1 MDIAYPYSTD
11 IQQEDSLSDEKS
23 CDEEITELKS
33 SWKKCL
39 SSFPKE
45 QRKLIKAYVQY
56 KSEKVAKKIIK
67 EYLKEQIAGTEKEDD
82 VFGFIDEELC
92 DESLKYKKYLS
103 KKEKKREKKMMK
115 KNNKNMKY
123 PMFNCYQGPYPI
135 VGPMFVP
142 PPIYYPPQQFFPQPQ
157 QNPKY
162 YKFNYCPPSPYGIP
176 PSIVPPNIPLNGYPS
191 IPRYSQK

>member
-33 SWKKCL
+33 SWEKCL
-39 SSFPKE
+39 SSLPKE

-67 EYLKEQIAGTEKEDD
+67 KYLKEQRVGTEKEGDD
-82 VFGFIDEELC
+82 FIDEELF

-103 KKEKKREKKMMK
+103 KKEKKREKKMLK
-115 KNNKNMKY
+115 KSNKNMKY
-123 PMFNCYQGPYPI
+123 PMFNCYQKPYPI
-135 VGPMFVP
+135 VGPMLVP
-142 PPIYYPPQQFFPQPQ
+142 PPIYYPPQPFFPQ

-162 YKFNYCPPSPYGIP
+162 YKCNYYPPSPYGIP
-176 PSIVPPNIPLNGYPS
+176 PSNVPSNVPPNGYPS